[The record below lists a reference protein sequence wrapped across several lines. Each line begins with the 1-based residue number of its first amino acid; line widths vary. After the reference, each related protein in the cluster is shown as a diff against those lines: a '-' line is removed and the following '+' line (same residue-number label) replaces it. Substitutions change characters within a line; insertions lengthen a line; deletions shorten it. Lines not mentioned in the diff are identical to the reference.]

1 MSSHVLIAFEK
12 AHQVIKNLF
21 VTLSSLNRKYLK
33 WLTWKGF
40 DLYQFS
46 DKPQLSCGIV
56 LMALL
61 LSLQLEGNI
70 EV

>member
-40 DLYQFS
+40 DLNQFS
-46 DKPQLSCGIV
+46 NKP
-56 LMALL
+56 
-61 LSLQLEGNI
+61 
-70 EV
+70 